1 MKYLLILSF
10 IIFLDNCGGSSK
22 NHNFNITVIDG
33 YLAESNI
40 SIYDGNN
47 KKLDNTKVTNNSG
60 SFSYKDVKN
69 DLIYI
74 KSISGIDT
82 MSDEVFNSI
91 LYGVAKKANK
101 SIISPL
107 SSIVWAYNKS
117 DKSIDYIKRAKK
129 IQNNLSLKQNILK
142 FDPISNISKEESSK
156 IIQFNITLE
165 AISRLINVSLGGNF
179 EYIFYASSY
188 EELEK
193 HKNINFL
200 YSNSFIKT
208 LSSKLYSK
216 YNYFNTT
223 TTYLKLKYLQK
234 SIAYIVN
241 ELAYFEANNKKLLKL
256 NYKASFII
264 TNPIIKEASLLGNL
278 IIRDTEYA
286 SEYFNDINFKIHSL
300 DIYEIIKGLKMIGG
314 FRGILYRINDI
325 KRETKSIKPSFFA
338 ESFLN
343 KELLLKSSLMYDK
356 LEKSISS
363 GSPSQDELK
372 DDLIK
377 NTIFLNMENQD
388 VLDFSIID
396 KIQDQILLSFQF
408 VNIDRSAINPNAE
421 SLIRK
426 TEIEI
431 NKKSFKKDI
440 KKLEESIQ
448 KGEDNAIS
456 ISKIDTSI
464 INKYNNKS
472 LVFSKSSIDIK
483 NKLQDTNIK
492 KQNATRLM
500 LLSTT
505 QGEDIIKTSLNLEL
519 MKAKEKLLQK
529 EINAIKIS
537 KEISDYKTKLS
548 IIDDTNIQIKDKIK
562 KDLVNY
568 ESLQEASKN
577 EILILVN
584 EKISQ
589 ENKIKSLDEI
599 LTNKATA
606 KYNTL
611 LIEHT
616 KKQQQQEKQQN
627 IIIKTKEAIYIYNN
641 RLKAIKDEQKEKE
654 EEYEDNLNA
663 LSISLDKDEKI
674 AQTFI
679 NKLRSQLNEI
689 NILKG
694 RQKNIKISKKDLAD
708 SINFKINGLKSCFD
722 RDENN
727 LFSISPD
734 QDNSFVKVE
743 IENIPNN
750 TIFSKKSLKK
760 KRSDGINPFYI
771 PLGDYKVNITVS
783 NTDTEMTAS
792 KQVYFKIKTNCSD
805 DTSLAF
811 KAPLKIPNIP
821 NLKAP
826 ELNTSKDIPN
836 PNTGKN
842 PPKINDNKPPKDN

>member
-10 IIFLDNCGGSSK
+10 IIFLDNCGGSKK
-22 NHNFNITVIDG
+22 NHNFDITVIDG

-47 KKLDNTKVTNNSG
+47 KKLDNTKVTNNRG

-82 MSDEVFNSI
+82 MSDEVFNSV
-91 LYGVAKKANK
+91 LYGVAKKASK

-107 SSIVWAYNKS
+107 GSIVWAYNKS
-117 DKSIDYIKRAKK
+117 DKSIDYKTRAKK
-129 IQNNLSLKQNILK
+129 IQDNLNLKQNILK

-165 AISRLINVSLGGNF
+165 AISRLINISLGGNF

-200 YSNSFIKT
+200 YSNSFINT
-208 LSSKLYSK
+208 LSSKLYNK
-216 YNYFNTT
+216 YDYLNMAIVD
-223 TTYLKLKYLQK
+223 LKLKYLQK
-234 SIAYIVN
+234 SIAYIVD

-264 TNPIIKEASLLGNL
+264 TNPIIKEASLLSNL
-278 IIRDTEYA
+278 IIRNTEYA

-300 DIYEIIKGLKMIGG
+300 DIYKIIKGLKMIGG

-343 KELLLKSSLMYDK
+343 KELLLKSSLAYDK

-363 GSPSQDELK
+363 GSPSQDSLK

-388 VLDFSIID
+388 IFDVSMID
-396 KIQDQILLSFQF
+396 KIQNQISLSFQF
-408 VNIDRSAINPNAE
+408 VNIDKDAINPNAE
-421 SLIRK
+421 LLVRK
-426 TEIEI
+426 TELEA
-431 NKKSFKKDI
+431 NKKSFKTYI
-440 KKLEESIQ
+440 SKLKESIQ
-448 KGEDNAIS
+448 KSEDSAIS

-464 INKYNNKS
+464 INKYNKEN
-472 LVFSKSSIDIK
+472 LIFSKSSIYKK
-483 NKLQDTNIK
+483 NELQDTNIK
-492 KQNATRLM
+492 KQKIAFRLV
-500 LLSTT
+500 LLSST
-505 QGEDIIKTSLNLEL
+505 QKKDIIKTSLNLDL
-519 MKAKEKLLQK
+519 MKAKEELLQK

-537 KEISDYKTKLS
+537 KEISNYKTKLAV
-548 IIDDTNIQIKDKIK
+548 IDDTSIQIKDKMK
-562 KDLVNY
+562 KDLIKY
-568 ESLQEASKN
+568 ESLQKVSKN
-577 EILILVN
+577 KILTLIN
-584 EKISQ
+584 KKTSQ
-589 ENKIKSLDEI
+589 EKKINSFDKIFKNKTTVSD
-599 LTNKATA
+599 
-606 KYNTL
+606 TL
-611 LIEHT
+611 LEEHIEKQ
-616 KKQQQQEKQQN
+616 KKEEKQQN
-627 IIIKTKEAIYIYNN
+627 ITVKLREAKNIYDS
-641 RLKAIKDEQKEKE
+641 RLKDIENEKKQKNK
-654 EEYEDNLNA
+654 EYEDNLNI
-663 LSISLDKDEKI
+663 LSISLSKNKQIDQ
-674 AQTFI
+674 ALV
-679 NKLRSQLNEI
+679 NKLKHQLSAIKLLENKQE
-689 NILKG
+689 
-694 RQKNIKISKKDLAD
+694 NIKISKKDLAD
-708 SINFKINGLKSCFD
+708 SINFKVNGLKSCFD
-722 RDENN
+722 RDEND

-734 QDNSFVKVE
+734 QDNSFIKIE
-743 IENIPNN
+743 IVNSPSN
-750 TIFSKKSLKK
+750 TIFSEKSLKK
-760 KRSDGINPFYI
+760 KKSDGINPFYI
-771 PLGDYKVNITVS
+771 PLGEYKVNITVS
-783 NTDTEMTAS
+783 NTDTDMTAS
-792 KQVYFKIKTNCSD
+792 KQVHFKIKTNCSD
-805 DTSLAF
+805 NTSLAF

-821 NLKAP
+821 TLKAP